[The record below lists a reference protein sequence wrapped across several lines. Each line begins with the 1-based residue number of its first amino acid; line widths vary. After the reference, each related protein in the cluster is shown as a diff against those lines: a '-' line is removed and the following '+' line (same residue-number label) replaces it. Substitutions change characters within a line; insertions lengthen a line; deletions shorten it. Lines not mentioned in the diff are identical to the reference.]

1 MSINRAMHRLET
13 KIPPPVAMVL
23 LGLAAFVFARL
34 TPAFSFSLPLRA
46 PVAGVLACVGVAL
59 NGLPKLAFKRA
70 GTTVNPLRPALATQ
84 LITGGVYRY
93 SRNPMYVG
101 HAVILLGWTLYLH
114 HAVALLAV
122 PLFVLYVTRFQIKP
136 EERQL
141 AVWFPGAYAEF
152 CARVR
157 RWL

>member
-1 MSINRAMHRLET
+1 MSINHTMHRLET
-13 KIPPPVAMVL
+13 KIPPPVVMVL
-23 LGLAAFVFARL
+23 LGLAAFAVTRLMPGFA
-34 TPAFSFSLPLRA
+34 FSLPRHA
-46 PVAGVLACVGVAL
+46 PVALVLACAGVAL

-70 GTTVNPLRPALATQ
+70 GTTVNPLRPSLATQ

-101 HAVILLGWTLYLH
+101 HAAMLLGWTLYLH

-141 AVWFPGAYAEF
+141 ALRFPGVYADF

>member
-1 MSINRAMHRLET
+1 MSINRAMHWLET
-13 KIPPPVAMVL
+13 KIPPPVVMVL
-23 LGLAAFVFARL
+23 LGLAALAVARL
-34 TPAFSFSLPLRA
+34 MPAFVFSLPLRT
-46 PVAGVLACVGVAL
+46 PVAVALTCVGVAL
-59 NGLPKLAFKRA
+59 NGPPKLAFKRA

-141 AVWFPGAYAEF
+141 AVRFPGAYAEF

>member
-1 MSINRAMHRLET
+1 MHWLET
-13 KIPPPVAMVL
+13 KIPPPVVMVL
-23 LGLAAFVFARL
+23 LGLAAFAITRL
-34 TPAFSFSLPLRA
+34 VPAVSFSLPLRT
-46 PVAGVLACVGVAL
+46 PVAVVLGCVGVAL
-59 NGLPKLAFKRA
+59 NGVPKLAFKRA

-93 SRNPMYVG
+93 SRNPMYLG
-101 HAVILLGWTLYLH
+101 HAFILLGWTLYLH
-114 HAVALLAV
+114 HAAALLAV
-122 PLFVLYVTRFQIKP
+122 ALFVLYVTRFQIRP

-141 AVWFPGAYAEF
+141 SVRFPGVYAEF